1 MFAPQN
7 QMTHCFSRVIWLP
20 SIKNIFGKT
29 MKQKIRC
36 ACGKS
41 KSLPWCDG
49 SHKGEDWVCDIST
62 NPKIELG
69 FVGPIGLINLL
80 KRLAWRF
87 DGEVIDSDS
96 DTQTKK
102 LIFIEDGSN
111 LTQLKRSTR
120 QLKFESS
127 YIIGIDLAVEKMAI
141 MLACQTSA
149 SVSGELS
156 NIFFQCENI
165 IDGWLNQNDHNIT
178 VKNTIANSSQL
189 FISHS
194 IADEGLL
201 LPVVNTLR
209 ELTEQSIFLCF
220 DSIENGEKWRRKIT
234 RALQES
240 EKFILIV
247 SVDSINSTFCAFET
261 GYALSQGK
269 EIIMISI
276 DGTQPPDY
284 ISHLQCIDL
293 QRQVNAMKW
302 LDIES
307 ALSRSLL
314 EAVDNL

>member
-1 MFAPQN
+1 
-7 QMTHCFSRVIWLP
+7 
-20 SIKNIFGKT
+20 

-69 FVGPIGLINLL
+69 FVGSSGLVNLL

-87 DGEVIDSDS
+87 DGEVLDSNS
-96 DTQTKK
+96 DTRAKK
-102 LIFIEDGSN
+102 LIIIEDGSS
-111 LTQLKRSTR
+111 LVQLKRNTSR
-120 QLKFESS
+120 LNFESS
-127 YIIGIDLAVEKMAI
+127 YIIGIDLAVKKIAT
-141 MLACQTSA
+141 MLASQFSA

-165 IDGWLNQNDHNIT
+165 IDSWLNQNDNDIPI
-178 VKNTIANSSQL
+178 KNTKTIPNQL

-194 IADEGLL
+194 VADEGLL

-209 ELTEQSIFLCF
+209 ELTEQSVFLCF
-220 DSIENGEKWRRKIT
+220 DSIEGGEKWRRKIT
-234 RALQES
+234 SALQES
-240 EKFILIV
+240 DKFILVV
-247 SVDSINSTFCAFET
+247 SDDSVKSTFCAFET

-276 DGTQPPDY
+276 DGTQPPAY